1 MPFEKQSIFYS
12 YRQLSIF
19 LLIIQSINFLSFQT
33 INQFSYLQYN
43 HQSFF
48 HHQQS
53 ANVLN
58 HNAIILVFFFANIQN
73 LLLSYNGSIR
83 GLLPQ
88 TRYKEQQSPQADHC
102 NTAIKPDY
110 YINNNFHIIALKT
123 NRPTHLTFQTR
134 GGSSFFAIQENH
146 PSSLLTDNHQSSCL
160 QTINLF
166 SSQTIN
172 KYFSSH
178 SNQRTFSSYKNNHIL
193 FYCSAGVNS
202 HYCLITFQ

>member
-1 MPFEKQSIFYS
+1 M
-12 YRQLSIF
+12 
-19 LLIIQSINFLSFQT
+19 LIIQSINFLSFQT

-146 PSSLLTDNHQSSCL
+146 PSSLLTDNHQFSCL

-166 SSQTIN
+166 PYKQSTSIFLHTAIN
-172 KYFSSH
+172 ERSL
-178 SNQRTFSSYKNNHIL
+178 HIKT
-193 FYCSAGVNS
+193 
-202 HYCLITFQ
+202 ITFFFIAVQVSIPIIVL